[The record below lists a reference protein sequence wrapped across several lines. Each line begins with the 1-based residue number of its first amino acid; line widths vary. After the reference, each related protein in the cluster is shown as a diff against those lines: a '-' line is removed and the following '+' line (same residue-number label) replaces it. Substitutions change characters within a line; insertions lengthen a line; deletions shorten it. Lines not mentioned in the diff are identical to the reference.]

1 MVSSLYSF
9 CLYFQ
14 NGGGPINRSN
24 PFHRGGGAVA
34 TVAPLSVSYWFTEP
48 QFYLVALLY
57 MATRL
62 FVNLSQAYMPLFI
75 QVMGWAWAGLGLV
88 IEN

>member
-1 MVSSLYSF
+1 M
-9 CLYFQ
+9 
-14 NGGGPINRSN
+14 
-24 PFHRGGGAVA
+24 
-34 TVAPLSVSYWFTEP
+34 APLSVSYWFTEP